1 MNSRERVATALN
13 HKEPDRIPI
22 DFGAGGQTG
31 ITASALY
38 KIKKHYGLL
47 EENERIKIVEPY
59 QMLGEVDEKVQ
70 DLLGLDAVGVHPLK
84 NMFGFKSENF
94 KPWTLF
100 DGTPVWVPQLFNTE
114 PDENGNILM
123 YAEGDRS
130 FPPSAKMPKNGF
142 YFDAIIRQNHFD
154 PDNPNTQ
161 DNTEE
166 FALLSDEDLEHFS
179 KEVNSA
185 YENTDRAIYLT
196 FPGAA
201 FGDIAL
207 VPATFLKDPRGI
219 RDVAEWYM
227 SIALRPDY
235 IMKVFEIQA
244 EIAVE
249 NLKAIYKAVG
259 DKVQAVFMSGTD
271 FGSQNGPMI
280 SESTY
285 SKMYLPFQKKLNNW
299 VHKNT
304 SWKTFIHCCGSIEP
318 LLEGFIEAG
327 FDILNPVQCSAANME
342 PAMLKAKYGDRIVF
356 WGGGVDTQKTL
367 PAGTPQKVK
376 AEVTERIKT
385 LKKGGG
391 FIFNAIHNIQADV
404 PVKNFAAMVEA
415 YRENCTY

>member
-1 MNSRERVATALN
+1 
-13 HKEPDRIPI
+13 
-22 DFGAGGQTG
+22 
-31 ITASALY
+31 
-38 KIKKHYGLL
+38 
-47 EENERIKIVEPY
+47 
-59 QMLGEVDEKVQ
+59 MLGEVDEKVQ
-70 DLLGLDAVGVHPLK
+70 DLLGLDVVGVHPLK

-285 SKMYLPFQKKLNNW
+285 RKMYFPFQKKLNDW

-304 SWKTFIHCCGSIEP
+304 SWKTFMHCCGSIEP
-318 LLEGFIEAG
+318 LLESFIEAG
-327 FDILNPVQCSAANME
+327 FNILNPVQCSAANME

-367 PAGTPQKVK
+367 PSGTPKKVR

-391 FIFNAIHNIQADV
+391 FIFNAIHNIQPDV
-404 PVKNFAAMVEA
+404 PVENFAAMVEA